1 MIDEARAFSEM
12 RSDTTGH
19 EFRVGVSA
27 GPGALPSWKRE
38 ADYLFAQV
46 RYSIDDFMRWR
57 SSIDFDGPVYAGVM
71 LVPSVAMARKISA
84 EIRDLAV
91 PDSWMTAIDADPTAG
106 VTLACDLV
114 IALKDSGAFDG
125 AHLIPVSRYR
135 EVAATLEAQLGG
147 KT

>member
-12 RSDTTGH
+12 RSDATGH

-71 LVPSVAMARKISA
+71 LVPTSRWPERSA
-84 EIRDLAV
+84 PRF
-91 PDSWMTAIDADPTAG
+91 
-106 VTLACDLV
+106 VTSLCQTV
-114 IALKDSGAFDG
+114 G
-125 AHLIPVSRYR
+125 
-135 EVAATLEAQLGG
+135 
-147 KT
+147 